1 MFHIISYLQFAGRN
15 LRFLSFGFVMLFG
28 SSIGQTYFIGVF
40 GPSIRGEFGLTHTSW
55 SAIYL
60 AGTLLSALVL
70 SWTGSQIDRV
80 SLTRYATMVIVALA
94 GAAMFMALVPS
105 AVLLIVAI
113 FLLRQ
118 TGQGLMGH
126 TGSTAMARYFPESRG
141 KAVALASLGFAAGEA
156 MLPVLMVVAI
166 SLIGWRGTYGM
177 AALSIVLIV
186 LPAAIWLLKGHQAR
200 HQAHEDRLD
209 VHRQAD
215 SQPVAWSR
223 RQVLRDLRFYLLL
236 PAASAPS
243 LIVTAL
249 FFHHLSL
256 AELKGWDATW
266 FTGSYWVYA
275 FGSIFSTLAAGPLI
289 DRLTAARIL
298 PTFLIPMAI
307 GLVLVWTFDSTW
319 WAWAYLFLIGVTG
332 GIAHTGLTALWAEI
346 YGVKNLGAIKSLFTS
361 ISVFASALGP
371 LTMGVMMDQGVS
383 IENICAI
390 FAFYCAVTS
399 GLLVVALKGYKASFV

>member
-1 MFHIISYLQFAGRN
+1 MFHITSYLQFAGHN

-70 SWTGSQIDRV
+70 SWTGSQIDRI

-141 KAVALASLGFAAGEA
+141 KAVALASLGFATGEA
-156 MLPVLMVVAI
+156 VLPVLMVVAI

-186 LPAAIWLLKGHQAR
+186 LPTAIWLLKGHQAR

-209 VHRQAD
+209 AHRQSS

-223 RQVLRDLRFYLLL
+223 RQVLRDYRFYLLL
-236 PAASAPS
+236 PAATAPS

-275 FGSIFSTLAAGPLI
+275 FGSIFSMLAAGPLI
-289 DRLTAARIL
+289 DRLTAVRIL
-298 PTFLIPMAI
+298 PTFLMPMAAA
-307 GLVLVWTFDSTW
+307 LLLVWAFDSTW
-319 WAWAYLFLIGVTG
+319 WALAYLFLIGVTG
-332 GIAHTGLTALWAEI
+332 GVTHTGLTALSAEI
-346 YGVKNLGAIKSLFTS
+346 YGVKYLGAIKSLFTS
-361 ISVFASALGP
+361 LSVFASALGP
-371 LTMGVMMDQGVS
+371 LTMGVMMDQGIP
-383 IENICAI
+383 IESICAV
-390 FAFYCAVTS
+390 FAVYCAVTS
-399 GLLVVALKGYKASFV
+399 GVLVLALRGYRAGQA

>member
-1 MFHIISYLQFAGRN
+1 
-15 LRFLSFGFVMLFG
+15 MLFG

-60 AGTLLSALVL
+60 IGTLLSALAL
-70 SWTGSQIDRV
+70 SWTGPQIDRV
-80 SLTRYATMVIVALA
+80 SLPRYAAMVVIALA
-94 GAAMFMALVPS
+94 GAAFFMALVPS
-105 AVLLIVAI
+105 AVFLIVAI

-156 MLPVLMVVAI
+156 VLPVLMVVAI
-166 SLIGWRGTYGM
+166 SLIGWRVTYGM
-177 AALSIVLIV
+177 ASLTIVLV
-186 LPAAIWLLKGHQAR
+186 LLPGILWLLKDHQAR

-209 VHRQAD
+209 MHRQSDA
-215 SQPVAWSR
+215 QPAAWSR
-223 RQVLRDLRFYLLL
+223 RQVLKDYRFYLLL

-256 AELKGWDATW
+256 AELKGWDETW

-289 DRLTAARIL
+289 DRLTAVRIL
-298 PTFLIPMAI
+298 PTFLLPMA
-307 GLVLVWTFDSTW
+307 LALFLVWAFDSTW
-319 WAWAYLFLIGVTG
+319 WAWAYLFLVGVTAG
-332 GIAHTGLTALWAEI
+332 VSHTGLTALWAEI
-346 YGVKNLGAIKSLFTS
+346 YGVKHLGAIKSLFTS

-371 LTMGVMMDQGVS
+371 LTMGVMMDQGIS
-383 IENICAI
+383 IEIICAI
-390 FAFYCAVTS
+390 FAFYCVVTS
-399 GLLVVALKGYKASFV
+399 GLLVLALRGYRVSLG